1 MTSMD
6 VFLTGV
12 PAGAIGVSD
21 GFESPSPS
29 ARTMVLCLI
38 ARRLDDDDDD
48 DDDDVDDVSLE
59 CRRDAF
65 IFVPVKNTDACCGA
79 RAKLI
84 IASCLCVFDSND
96 ARATSAKNTTMSVKS
111 FDESEASE
119 KRVKSKKITHT
130 TTLFFIRGRRI

>member
-29 ARTMVLCLI
+29 ARTMVLCLT
-38 ARRLDDDDDD
+38 ARRLDDDDD

-84 IASCLCVFDSND
+84 IASCLCVFERTMR
-96 ARATSAKNTTMSVKS
+96 AR
-111 FDESEASE
+111 
-119 KRVKSKKITHT
+119 RV
-130 TTLFFIRGRRI
+130 RRTRRCRLKVSMKVRRVRNA